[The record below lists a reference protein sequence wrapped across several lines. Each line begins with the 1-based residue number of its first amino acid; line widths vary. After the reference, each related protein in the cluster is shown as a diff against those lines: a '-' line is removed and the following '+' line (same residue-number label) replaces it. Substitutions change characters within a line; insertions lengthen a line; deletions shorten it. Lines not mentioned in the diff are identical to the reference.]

1 MNNKISTDTT
11 IDYYDHN
18 AECFVN
24 TTKNVNF
31 EDTQNRFASLLPNA
45 GYILDF
51 GCGSGRDTL
60 FFLNRGFHVDA
71 IDGSAKLCDIAE
83 KYTGIAVRQML
94 FQELDEVE
102 KYDGIWACSSILH
115 LNRKELQDV
124 IPRMIRA
131 VKIGGYIYTS
141 FKYGDFEG
149 FRGERYFTDYTEESF
164 KIFISQ
170 FLEVEIIDEWIS
182 SDVRPGRGDEK
193 WLNVILKK
201 SVTV

>member
-1 MNNKISTDTT
+1 MNNNISTDTT

-18 AECFVN
+18 AEHFVD
-24 TTKNVNF
+24 TTKDVDF
-31 EDTQNRFASLLPNA
+31 KDTQIRFVSLVPEM
-45 GYILDF
+45 GHILDF

-102 KYDGIWACSSILH
+102 KYNGIWACSSILH
-115 LNRKELQDV
+115 LNRQELQDV
-124 IPRMIRA
+124 ISRMIRA
-131 VKIGGYIYTS
+131 VKLGGYIYTS

-149 FRGERYFTDYTEESF
+149 FRGERYFTDFTEESF
-164 KIFISQ
+164 RIFISQ
-170 FLEVEIIDEWIS
+170 FPEVEIIDEWVS
-182 SDVRPGRGDEK
+182 SDVRPDRGDEK
-193 WLNVILKK
+193 WLNIILKK
-201 SVTV
+201 LDTI